1 MVVFRVVFKLC
12 WFRVWLGQSRS
23 DGTKVWIFIGVEFDQ
38 LLTQLNSIQLNR
50 VKSDN
55 DYWSVPPTHP
65 THKELLRHFQ
75 MT

>member
-23 DGTKVWIFIGVEFDQ
+23 DGTKVWIFIGVQFDQ

-55 DYWSVPPTHP
+55 DYWSVPQHFTHSY
-65 THKELLRHFQ
+65 KLLGKFL
-75 MT
+75 MA